1 MSKVEKSVKRSTF
14 IYRKIPR
21 ISPGGQLYEGLIF
34 GRAYCETHEAVNTRN
49 IMECYCVARNKPV
62 RHEITKLQTATV
74 KITVAVSLC
83 RYFWGLL
90 VYLERYC
97 DWPVHNQH
105 SWKFSGVHGFLS
117 LKVTSWG
124 AYVGRE
130 ICISKLIALP
140 CSGKEIYHFLLC
152 FPLYLRAN
160 SKYKTPRG
168 LYVEG
173 RFNGGFFC
181 FSIWGG
187 LFLFYSFYF
196 ILHLPHTI
204 NIAERKWNI
213 YI

>member
-1 MSKVEKSVKRSTF
+1 MSKVEKSVERSTF
-14 IYRKIPR
+14 IYRKIPK
-21 ISPGGQLYEGLIF
+21 ISPGAAYFWKGLLWNSQSREHH
-34 GRAYCETHEAVNTRN
+34 G
-49 IMECYCVARNKPV
+49 MECYCVAKNKPV

-74 KITVAVSLC
+74 RITVAVSLC

-105 SWKFSGVHGFLS
+105 SWKFSGVHGFLR
-117 LKVTSWG
+117 LTVTSWG

-181 FSIWGG
+181 FFRFGWA
-187 LFLFYSFYF
+187 YFYF
-196 ILHLPHTI
+196 IPSILF
-204 NIAERKWNI
+204 
-213 YI
+213 YICHIQ